1 MANYQSVFERKET
14 KYLIT
19 YDQWNKLLIELRPY
33 MELDQ
38 YGKHLITNIYYD
50 TPSWYLIRHSMSKPL
65 YKEKVRLRSYGVPTK
80 KDSVYVEIKK
90 KFDGIVYKRRTKMQL
105 KNAERFLAH
114 QNELESISND
124 QKIHEFESVL
134 SFYPDL
140 KPAMYL
146 SYKRLAYFGKL
157 DDTIRITFDQE
168 ILYRTEDLSLSSGSY
183 GEPILPE
190 NHLLMEIKIC
200 GAMPVWLARI
210 LSDQQ
215 IYPTKFSKY
224 ANGYQDYLKKQGETT
239 IEVKEREVYSA

>member
-1 MANYQSVFERKET
+1 MVFQQKKIQSI
-14 KYLIT
+14 L
-19 YDQWNKLLIELRPY
+19 KLR
-33 MELDQ
+33 
-38 YGKHLITNIYYD
+38 
-50 TPSWYLIRHSMSKPL
+50 
-65 YKEKVRLRSYGVPTK
+65 
-80 KDSVYVEIKK
+80 K

-105 KNAERFLAH
+105 KNAERFLAR
-114 QNELESISND
+114 QNELESVND
-124 QKIHEFESVL
+124 NQKVREFESVL
-134 SFYPDL
+134 AFYPDL
-140 KPAMYL
+140 EPAMYL

-157 DDTIRITFDQE
+157 DNSIRITFDQE

-210 LSDQQ
+210 LSGQQ
-215 IYPTKFSKY
+215 IYPAKFSKY

>member
-50 TPSWYLIRHSMSKPL
+50 TPSWYLIRHSISKPL

-80 KDSVYVEIKK
+80 KDSVYLEIKK

-105 KNAERFLAH
+105 KNAERFLAR
-114 QNELESISND
+114 QNELESVND
-124 QKIHEFESVL
+124 NQKVREFESVL
-134 SFYPDL
+134 AFYPDL
-140 KPAMYL
+140 EPAMYL

-157 DDTIRITFDQE
+157 DNSIRITFDQE

-210 LSDQQ
+210 LSGQQ

>member
-14 KYLIT
+14 KYVIT
-19 YDQWNKLLIELRPY
+19 YEQWNNLLIELRPY

-80 KDSVYVEIKK
+80 KDSVYLEIKK
-90 KFDGIVYKRRTKMQL
+90 KINGIVYKRRTKMQL
-105 KNAERFLAH
+105 KNAERFLVH
-114 QNELESISND
+114 QNELESVND
-124 QKIHEFESVL
+124 NQKVREFESVL
-134 SFYPDL
+134 AFYPDL
-140 KPAMYL
+140 EPAMYL

-157 DDTIRITFDQE
+157 DNSIRITFDQE

-200 GAMPVWLARI
+200 GAMPVWLARM
-210 LSDQQ
+210 LSNQQ

-224 ANGYQDYLKKQGETT
+224 ANAYQIYLKKQKEP
-239 IEVKEREVYSA
+239 IMEAREREVYSA

>member
-19 YDQWNKLLIELRPY
+19 YEQWNKLLIELRPY

-105 KNAERFLAH
+105 KHAERFLTH
-114 QNELESISND
+114 QNELEFVSNN
-124 QKIHEFESVL
+124 QKVREFESVL

-140 KPAMYL
+140 EPAMYL
-146 SYKRLAYFGKL
+146 SYKRLAYCGKS
-157 DDTIRITFDQE
+157 DNDIRITFDQE

-183 GEPILPE
+183 GEAILPK

-200 GAMPVWLARI
+200 EAMPVWLARI
-210 LSDQQ
+210 LSNQQ
-215 IYPTKFSKY
+215 VYPTKFSKY
-224 ANGYQDYLKKQGETT
+224 ANGYQNYLKKQKEPT
-239 IEVKEREVYSA
+239 IEVNEREVFSA